1 MCAKA
6 IKKEKNSLIE
16 LCRFLFA
23 IWVLYYHSY
32 VPFKNE
38 HWSNGY
44 LAVEF
49 FFVLSGFYLISS
61 IDKYASM
68 PTRQGLSKFL
78 VHRFSAISVPFLI
91 NEVFVVYYDLCSK
104 PSYNFLFGYLWYIRD
119 LFIAMTVIFL
129 LRRFIKREKVFYI
142 VLSILSLT
150 SLFAFMRLPVV
161 AWPGGPFRSVASIP
175 IGMIAALIPK
185 IAIKKDGKKN
195 SILPAILVAAG
206 LLVSAISCLLIAY
219 SDEKSL
225 FIKYLLVLI
234 VYPAMIYFASCIR
247 FNNSFLNWLGS
258 LSFPIYA
265 FQCPIRVLEHYGVN
279 DRMTLF
285 IILISIVLCYSVIT
299 KFIKWLKKGNI
310 QGKNEARI

>member
-1 MCAKA
+1 MCATT

-23 IWVLYYHSY
+23 LWVLYYHSY

-38 HWSNGY
+38 NWSNGY

-49 FFVLSGFYLISS
+49 FFVLSGFYLVRSL
-61 IDKYASM
+61 DKYASM
-68 PTRQGLSKFL
+68 PTQKGLSKFL

-91 NEVFVVYYDLCSK
+91 NEIFVVYYNLCSK

-119 LFIAMTVIFL
+119 LFIAMAVIFL
-129 LRRFIKREKVFYI
+129 LRRFIKNETVFYI
-142 VLSILSLT
+142 VLSIASLT

-195 SILPAILVAAG
+195 SILPTILVATG
-206 LLVSAISCLLIAY
+206 LLTSAISCLSIAY

-234 VYPAMIYFASCIR
+234 VYPAIIYFASCIR
-247 FNNSFLNWLGS
+247 FNNGFLNWLGS

-265 FQCPIRVLEHYGVN
+265 FQCPLRILEHYGVK
-279 DRMTLF
+279 DKMTLF
-285 IILISIVLCYSVIT
+285 IILISMVLCYSVIT
-299 KFIKWLKKGNI
+299 EFIKWRKKGNI
-310 QGKNEARI
+310 HGKNEAHI